1 MIWAPSSAY
10 RSRANSDKF
19 RSETESTSRDATC
32 HNRFGKM
39 HRCATRFEAATTS
52 TQRARRPGA
61 RASGRRRAAGPQASG
76 WAWGTILVR
85 LTLGVVLLGGPA
97 LIAPGVFLDT
107 PQPPPKTSDAIVV
120 ISGDEQMARFQEG
133 VNLYQRGL
141 GQYLVFSGAAYDNG
155 TSNAD
160 VMRALAVK
168 RGVPDR
174 AILEESHGED
184 TWGNAVYTRQVL
196 EAHGLHSAILVT
208 SPYHA
213 RRARLTF
220 DAAYAGS
227 NITLMVHAAP
237 DSQWRKLSW
246 WQQPETR
253 RLTFT
258 ELQKLAY
265 IFATGQYH

>member
-1 MIWAPSSAY
+1 VLLA
-10 RSRANSDKF
+10 
-19 RSETESTSRDATC
+19 
-32 HNRFGKM
+32 GL
-39 HRCATRFEAATTS
+39 
-52 TQRARRPGA
+52 ARVLVGTGIVAVVALVGPGA
-61 RASGRRRAAGPQASG
+61 
-76 WAWGTILVR
+76 
-85 LTLGVVLLGGPA
+85 
-97 LIAPGVFLDT
+97 FLDT
-107 PQPPPKTSDAIVV
+107 PQPPPTASDAIVV

-133 VNLYQRGL
+133 VSLYERGL
-141 GQYLVFSGAAYDNG
+141 GHYLVFSGAAHDNG

-160 VMRALAVK
+160 VMRDLAVK
-168 RGVPDR
+168 RGVPDE
-174 AILEESHGED
+174 AIFEEPLGGD

-196 EAHGLHSAILVT
+196 EDHGLRSAILVT

-213 RRARLTF
+213 RRAKMTF
-220 DAAYAGS
+220 DAAYTGS
-227 NITLMVHAAP
+227 GIRLSVHAAP

>member
-1 MIWAPSSAY
+1 MTLLL
-10 RSRANSDKF
+10 R
-19 RSETESTSRDATC
+19 
-32 HNRFGKM
+32 GLV
-39 HRCATRFEAATTS
+39 
-52 TQRARRPGA
+52 GA
-61 RASGRRRAAGPQASG
+61 
-76 WAWGTILVR
+76 
-85 LTLGVVLLGGPA
+85 VLLVGVA
-97 LIAPGVFLDT
+97 LVAPGVFLDT
-107 PQPPPKTSDAIVV
+107 PQPAPKASDAIVV

-133 VNLYQRGL
+133 VNLYEQGF

-168 RGVPDR
+168 RGVPEK

-196 EAHGLHSAILVT
+196 EDHGLRSAILVT

-227 NITLMVHAAP
+227 GINLAVHAAP

-246 WQQPETR
+246 WQHAETR

-258 ELQKLAY
+258 ELKKLAY

>member
-1 MIWAPSSAY
+1 MA
-10 RSRANSDKF
+10 
-19 RSETESTSRDATC
+19 
-32 HNRFGKM
+32 
-39 HRCATRFEAATTS
+39 
-52 TQRARRPGA
+52 A
-61 RASGRRRAAGPQASG
+61 RAASAADQRPREASPF
-76 WAWGTILVR
+76 GTAFVFVPR
-85 LTLGVVLLGGPA
+85 FVVGSVFVVAVVLLG
-97 LIAPGVFLDT
+97 PGFFLDT
-107 PQPPPKTSDAIVV
+107 PQPPPQASDAIVV

-160 VMRALAVK
+160 VMHSLAVM
-168 RGVPDR
+168 RGVPDA
-174 AILEESHGED
+174 AILEESQGGD
-184 TWGNAVYTRQVL
+184 TWGNAVFTRQVL
-196 EAHGLHSAILVT
+196 EEHGLRSAILVT

-213 RRARLTF
+213 RRAKLTF

-227 NITLMVHAAP
+227 GISLMVHAAP

-246 WQQPETR
+246 WQQSETR